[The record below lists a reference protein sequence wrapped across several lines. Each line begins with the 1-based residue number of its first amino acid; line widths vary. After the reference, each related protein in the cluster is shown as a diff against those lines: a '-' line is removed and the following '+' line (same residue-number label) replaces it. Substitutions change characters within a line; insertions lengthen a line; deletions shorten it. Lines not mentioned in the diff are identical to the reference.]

1 MHALHVVL
9 CYMHCLHTNNMCN
22 DCTRTTCC
30 TVLYVMIVYAL
41 RSGGRMD
48 EAIVC
53 WDARSSRAPLA
64 TYSRPGLTNQR
75 ISFDI
80 DPTGR

>member
-1 MHALHVVL
+1 
-9 CYMHCLHTNNMCN
+9 
-22 DCTRTTCC
+22 
-30 TVLYVMIVYAL
+30 
-41 RSGGRMD
+41 MD
-48 EAIVC
+48 EAVVC

>member
-1 MHALHVVL
+1 
-9 CYMHCLHTNNMCN
+9 
-22 DCTRTTCC
+22 
-30 TVLYVMIVYAL
+30 MIVYAL